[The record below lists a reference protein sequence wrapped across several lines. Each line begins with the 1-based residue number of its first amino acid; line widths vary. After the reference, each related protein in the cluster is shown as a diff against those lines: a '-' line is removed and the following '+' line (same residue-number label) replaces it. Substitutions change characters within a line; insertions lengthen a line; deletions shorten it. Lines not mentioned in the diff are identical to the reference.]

1 MVGKNK
7 ALKGRKPMDD
17 LHRAGLHARRAEARA
32 VAEGVEETLGLER
45 RRGAAFTVEAEE
57 SHEDGGARQ
66 RPYRRQAGLDW
77 LARKG
82 RITEDQKAAGLR
94 YRDAFVVAQPVVA
107 IGSTLEVQPGMGG
120 GGLALKALIA
130 RAGHRQAAEAKL
142 ALYRRQLLDH
152 PALVAACDLICGRE
166 LTPREAAGG
175 EREGL
180 RLEAQLVVALDLLA
194 GA

>member
-7 ALKGRKPMDD
+7 ALSAKKPLGD
-17 LHRAGLHARRAEARA
+17 LHRAALHARRAEARA
-32 VAEGVEETLGLER
+32 VAAGVEETLALER
-45 RRGAAFTVEAEE
+45 RRGAAFTIEE
-57 SHEDGGARQ
+57 EEDAGARQ

-94 YRDAFVVAQPVVA
+94 YRDAYLVAQPVVA

-120 GGLALKALIA
+120 GGLALKTLVA
-130 RAGHRQAAEAKL
+130 RAGHRQAAEVKL

-152 PALVAACDLICGRE
+152 PALIAACDLVCGRE

>member
-1 MVGKNK
+1 
-7 ALKGRKPMDD
+7 MDER
-17 LHRAGLHARRAEARA
+17 LRAELHARRAEARA

-45 RRGAAFTVEAEE
+45 RRGAAFTMEG
-57 SHEDGGARQ
+57 EDAAHRQ
-66 RPYRRQAGLDW
+66 RPYRRQPGLDW

-82 RITEDQKAAGLR
+82 RITENQKAAGLR
-94 YRDAFVVAQPVVA
+94 YRDAFIIAQPTVA
-107 IGSTLEVQPGMGG
+107 IGSTLEVQPSMGG
-120 GGLALKALIA
+120 GGLALTSLIA
-130 RAGHRQAAEAKL
+130 RAGRRQAAEAKL
-142 ALYRRQLLDH
+142 ALYRRQLSDH
-152 PALVAACDLICGRE
+152 PALVAACDLVCGRE